1 MGQPVGRAFLL
12 GEFQTVR
19 TFGGVG
25 GGVAAHFDFQVA
37 QVRFLKRLAVVGAR
51 GVAGGPYGDGGVVVE
66 RFAGSPVFGKVGVQ
80 VAHVGYVDIE
90 GGGIGELHPIGHF
103 RGKRAVGSTVV
114 GGGLERNQG
123 GGAAGRRT
131 QHDAP
136 GGQGEV
142 AGSAVP
148 LEFDTLALHI
158 FIIGLPIVG
167 HAHAVVVAFQL
178 EGAVAR
184 CRHIVVIVHRHG
196 HIAEHRI
203 ADGRLGTDEIAGT
216 GRSGGLLHLFE
227 EECLPLEAVECLQV
241 VVVGAE
247 GLVEHGFRSIERQAD
262 WLPHTGNEGAV
273 AEGDIVGGA
282 SGEAARVTPPVG
294 GVDVDVLGGQSLAG
308 E

>member
-51 GVAGGPYGDGGVVVE
+51 GVAGGSYGDGGVVVE

-90 GGGIGELHPIGHF
+90 GGGIGELHPVGHF
-103 RGKRAVGSTVV
+103 RGERAVGGAVV

-123 GGAAGRRT
+123 GGAAGCRA

-158 FIIGLPIVG
+158 FIIGLPVVG

-184 CRHIVVIVHRHG
+184 CRHIVVIGQRHG
-196 HIAEHRI
+196 HVAEHRI
-203 ADGRLGTDEIAGT
+203 ADGRLGSDEIAGT

-247 GLVEHGFRSIERQAD
+247 GLVEHVFRSVERQAD
-262 WLPHTGNEGAV
+262 WLPHTGDEGAV

-294 GVDVDVLGGQSLAG
+294 GVDVDVFCCPGLAG